1 MLIHYLLLAI
11 LDVKS
16 RDDNDQSLPSI
27 HLVPTELYQK
37 ESCINVTCNKYKGL
51 KQVARTQQTRHRDQM
66 EALQGHWKNSVIC
79 AS

>member
-16 RDDNDQSLPSI
+16 RDDNDQSLLSI

-37 ESCINVTCNKYKGL
+37 ESCISITCNKYKGL
-51 KQVARTQQTRHRDQM
+51 KQVARTQQTRYRDQM
-66 EALQGHWKNSVIC
+66 EALQGH
-79 AS
+79 